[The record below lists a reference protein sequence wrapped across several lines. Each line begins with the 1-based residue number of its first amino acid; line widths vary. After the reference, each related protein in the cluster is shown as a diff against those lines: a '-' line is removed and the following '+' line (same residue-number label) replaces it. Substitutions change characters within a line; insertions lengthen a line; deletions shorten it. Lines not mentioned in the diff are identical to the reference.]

1 MRGGVVTRLS
11 GAERCRAC
19 RARRLERMRRDPAD
33 PLHGTVTGYSYG
45 CRCERCREAR
55 HEAYLAYKPRKRELY
70 DQRRRID
77 GGRERRFAWA

>member
-1 MRGGVVTRLS
+1 MTRKS

-19 RARRLERMRRDPAD
+19 RARRLERMRRDPSN
-33 PLHGTVTGYSYG
+33 PLHGTVTGYTYG
-45 CRCERCREAR
+45 CRCDRCREAR

-77 GGRERRFAWA
+77 GRERRFAWA